1 MHRLAVVIS
10 CTALAACAVSNGL
23 DPLPQTTLLLQPGDV
38 VTLVVAG
45 HPDMGSTAPV
55 GEDGTYPVAY
65 LGRVDLAGSTIPQAE
80 QIIGEQLVAKHLLV
94 APSVSVQVVEAEVF
108 VVGEVNDP
116 GSHVYSKR
124 PGGLTVSAAV
134 ALAGGVSYRGNLDD
148 IAIERQGKKYKAK
161 LTDHV
166 LPGDVVTV
174 GERLF

>member
-94 APSVSVQVVEAEVF
+94 APSVSV
-108 VVGEVNDP
+108 
-116 GSHVYSKR
+116 R
-124 PGGLTVSAAV
+124 T
-134 ALAGGVSYRGNLDD
+134 
-148 IAIERQGKKYKAK
+148 
-161 LTDHV
+161 T
-166 LPGDVVTV
+166 
-174 GERLF
+174 